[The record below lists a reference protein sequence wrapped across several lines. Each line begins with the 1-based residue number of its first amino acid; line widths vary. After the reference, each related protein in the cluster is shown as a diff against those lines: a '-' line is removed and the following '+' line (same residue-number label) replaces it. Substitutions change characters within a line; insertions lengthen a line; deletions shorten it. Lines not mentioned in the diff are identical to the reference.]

1 MAKVRGQNV
10 PPSMVAPFAA
20 VLKGGAS
27 NDGGYTVEG
36 VNPKARSARGEEDL
50 TETARFATATATW
63 MVERWLKTA
72 DRGTRSRF
80 YSARRA
86 EVIRGNFDAEYWAEC
101 VALSDTS
108 ELCTPAVTPF
118 DGAWNPTYWDEARQP
133 TRCKYRD
140 IARDYPTPEGEGT
153 EENPTPGW
161 EGGVV
166 DSKWRD
172 LYHVQRRIDFALPL
186 DVAEG
191 DGRPV
196 AILLDW
202 TIEANATVR
211 GNKNWFTLIVHPIFR
226 TQSWAPA
233 KTKGACVRWAR
244 EDQYSMQIP
253 GDEPGGWNYSV
264 AHRYARDGRK
274 FAEFYSAEH
283 CNRLSVRIASPP
295 SLGIYGSRNDAVA
308 VRCSG
313 TARAYVAK

>member
-10 PPSMVAPFAA
+10 PPSIMTQFAA
-20 VLKGGAS
+20 VLKGGFYELH
-27 NDGGYTVEG
+27 NYTIDG
-36 VNPKARSARGEEDL
+36 VNPKATSARKKEDT

-63 MVERWLKTA
+63 MVEKWAKTA

-80 YSARRA
+80 YGARRA

-101 VALSDTS
+101 VMFSDTT
-108 ELCTPAVTPF
+108 ELCMPQVDPF
-118 DGAWNPTYWDEARQP
+118 DGEWNPAYWDETRQP

-140 IARDYPTPEGEGT
+140 IANAYPTPEGEGT
-153 EENPTPGW
+153 EENPAPGW
-161 EGGVV
+161 GGTVIE
-166 DSKWRD
+166 SKWRD
-172 LYHVQRRIDFALPL
+172 LYLAQRRIDFTLPQE
-186 DVAEG
+186 VAEG

-226 TQSWAPA
+226 TASWAPA
-233 KTKGACVRWAR
+233 TEKGACARWAR
-244 EDQYSMQIP
+244 EDQYSRQIP
-253 GDEPGGWNYSV
+253 GDAPGGWNHSV
-264 AHRYARDGRK
+264 SHRYARDGRK
-274 FAEFYSAEH
+274 FAEFYSKEH

-313 TARAYVAK
+313 TARAYVAR